1 MHDKINMELDNY
13 FFKNDTLI
21 IYLRLVKTFYKL
33 KQLVS
38 DRETK
43 KLIDRLLV
51 DLNLVLNN
59 QTETYYS
66 LKQVLDELNLNIIN
80 NKDDRLNDVYADLSQ
95 FVEMLFLNLRDNEM
109 FAENS
114 IYKYKLAKK
123 EIRYQ
128 HPLDKKTLEQNK
140 EVIKNKQLVL
150 QKKIQSND

>member
-95 FVEMLFLNLRDNEM
+95 FLEMLFLNLRDNEM

-128 HPLDKKTLEQNK
+128 HPLDKKILEQNK